1 MNSKKSRYSLNSKVF
16 IVGAIIIVLLLNAIL
31 IALNDK
37 ISLEIDFTKGQIY
50 DLTSESE
57 KIVDQIDEP
66 TDIIILTTGEES
78 ETLSLVNNLLNK
90 YSQRNSLISVREVDV
105 IKNPAE
111 VQAYMDEFMDMS
123 IGTLLIKQ
131 GDRHEFVNSAEFF
144 SQDGFS
150 YIERHVTSKLASF
163 IDGITHSTV
172 YFTTGHEERYT
183 PETFSLI
190 QSAGYDVSEID
201 LLTEELPEDNKA
213 VVVISAP
220 QTDFSLGEIEKLDA
234 FFDRGGN
241 AKIYFDPIYGGEN
254 LTNLETY
261 LEDDWGIIRHND
273 VVLDQTVENS
283 HYMLANVSEHDVT
296 APILESNKRIGYGP
310 SNSFTVSSAKPTTV
324 TSITPLLTTA
334 LSSYAKES
342 IRALENGG
350 TMQKTAGDVDG
361 PYDIMMAAARQAAD
375 PNSNDVYTAY
385 LTVCGSVMVYDSLA
399 ADTRFANEDLLL
411 NTLSWMNGG
420 ETSITI
426 RGKELPGGQML
437 LSTTQF
443 WTWLAVL
450 VLVIPLALLIAGIVI
465 YIKRRHR

>member
-50 DLTSESE
+50 DLTAESE

-90 YSQRNSLISVREVDV
+90 YSQRNSLITVREVDV

-111 VQAYMDEFMDMS
+111 VQAYMDEFMEMS

-131 GDRHEFVNSAEFF
+131 GERHEFVNSAEFF

-150 YIERHVTSKLASF
+150 YIERLVTSKLAGF
-163 IDGITHSTV
+163 IDGITRSTV
-172 YFTTGHEERYT
+172 YFTTGHEERLT
-183 PETFSLI
+183 EETLNLI
-190 QSAGYDVSEID
+190 KTGGYDVTEID
-201 LLTEELPEDNKA
+201 LLTEELPDDNKA
-213 VVVISAP
+213 VVIISAP

-241 AKIYFDPIYGGEN
+241 VKLYFDPIYGGEN

-261 LEDDWGIIRHND
+261 LEDDWGIIRHNN

-310 SNSFTVSSAKPTTV
+310 ANSFSISPSKPTTV
-324 TSITPLLTTA
+324 TAVNTLLTSSS
-334 LSSYAKES
+334 SSYAKES
-342 IRALENGG
+342 VGVLQDGG
-350 TMQKTAGDVDG
+350 TMQKSAGDEEG
-361 PYDIMMAAARQAAD
+361 PFDIMMAATRQAAD
-375 PNSNDVYTAY
+375 PNSNDIYTAY
-385 LTVCGSVMVYDSLA
+385 LTVCGSVMTYDSLA
-399 ADTRFANEDLLL
+399 VDTRFANEDLLL

-443 WTWLAVL
+443 WTWLVVL
-450 VLVIPLALLIAGIVI
+450 IVVIPLALLAAGIVI